1 MKIQTLKISTL
12 SSSLPNAGNSNYL
25 QQYYPT
31 PSQLGESANNSYD
44 AYWGAIEAMLLDEE
58 IAGDLETRKAVSAS
72 MPWKWLG
79 SSSAIENT
87 KSLLQF
93 IDFDDLI
100 MQSLSCVEYGFNPIE
115 LTWQQESGFI
125 IPVNFVRRA
134 PRLFKIG
141 KAGELLYLANIY
153 DPIKV
158 PHGKVMV
165 ILRNA
170 TVEKPY
176 GESLL
181 ESVWPT
187 WQVKWNHVA
196 NLDRLGEKY
205 AIPTVIAT
213 SKSTSNQQN
222 LDETSEVLSSI
233 EGGAGI
239 ALGGVDSIH
248 QLTISGKA
256 TELVDVIKFYDN
268 KICKR
273 ITGQTLTTGNQ
284 EYGSRALG
292 EVFERATLRI
302 SASDLKVVIKSLNF
316 TLLRWLRELN
326 PQIELAT
333 MVFDEEAFNAL
344 LDQGKESSPSTAPL
358 TLSNIPDEDL
368 MLCL

>member
-1 MKIQTLKISTL
+1 MQIQTLKISTL
-12 SSSLPNAGNSNYL
+12 SSSLPNAGNHL
-25 QQYYPT
+25 EKYYPT
-31 PSQLGESANNSYD
+31 PMQLGAAANNTYD
-44 AYWGAIEAMLLDEE
+44 AYWGAIEAMLLDDE
-58 IAGDLETRKAVSAS
+58 IAGDLETRKTVSAS
-72 MPWKWLG
+72 MPWVWYG
-79 SSSAIENT
+79 TDAAIENT
-87 KSLLQF
+87 KALLQY

-115 LTWQQESGFI
+115 IMWHADKKGFSYPI
-125 IPVNFVRRA
+125 DFVRRA
-134 PRLFKIG
+134 PRLFRISNS
-141 KAGELLYLANIY
+141 GELLYLANSY
-153 DPIKV
+153 DPITV
-158 PHGKVMV
+158 PAGKVMV
-165 ILRNA
+165 VLRSP
-170 TVEKPY
+170 TSEKPY

-205 AIPTVIAT
+205 AVPTVIAT
-213 SKSTSNQQN
+213 TKSASNQAE
-222 LDETSEVLSSI
+222 LDATSETLASI

-239 ALGGVDSIH
+239 ALGGVDNIH

-302 SASDLKVVIKSLNF
+302 SASDLKVVIKAINL
-316 TLLRWLRELN
+316 TLLRWLKELN
-326 PQIELAT
+326 PNIDIA
-333 MVFDEEAFNAL
+333 MMKFDDKAFNAML
-344 LDQGKESSPSTAPL
+344 EQSKETLPSKDPL
-358 TLSNIPDEDL
+358 TLSTVPDEDL